1 MPTPHA
7 VPTRDEV
14 HALFARRQRAWDERD
29 SAALAETHAPDGVV
43 HSPMFGE
50 LYGRDAIAAS
60 YDKLF
65 HTFPDW
71 TFGDQPLVIDGD
83 RVVQLF
89 TAGAT
94 HGAEFMGLPATGRPF
109 KITGARMHVIR
120 DGLVQ
125 EEHRL
130 YDFTGL
136 LIQVGVLKGK
146 PAV

>member
-1 MPTPHA
+1 M
-7 VPTRDEV
+7 TRDQVE
-14 HALFARRQRAWDERD
+14 ALFERRRQAW
-29 SAALAETHAPDGVV
+29 AARNADGLAATHTPNGRV

-50 LYGRDAIAAS
+50 LAGSDEIAVS
-60 YDKLF
+60 YAKLF
-65 HTFPDW
+65 RTFPDW

-89 TAGAT
+89 SATAT
-94 HGAEFMGLPATGRPF
+94 HSADFMGLAATGRKF
-109 KITGARMHVIR
+109 TIQGARMHILK
-120 DGLVQ
+120 DGLVDDEQ
-125 EEHRL
+125 RL